1 MAADCQK
8 TKILLHCAY
17 DLWIE
22 HRKAYAS
29 KLDNAAMESQSLNEK
44 FAFHLLEL
52 HTLCNSCFGPP
63 GESVSSGLRLCP
75 AAPAPSAEVDS
86 DNDIL
91 VSAMNIDRE
100 LESPGSNLEP
110 SISSKCR
117 SSSINPYSASA
128 SVKHRLEAP
137 VHRETRPAI
146 KSKTPSPGGTSP
158 GKRIRLDQPSES
170 DDLYQV
176 LNIKE
181 EEQEDWAEDAG
192 NNEQPTDL
200 ESTTSDQY
208 LDGNSSLVS
217 LDVKLPPESPEQSR
231 LEDDPCQLKS
241 AQGIGE
247 AIDKG
252 DTEPVHETRTP
263 YKRISDDDRR
273 RVVEAFEGNEQDY
286 LEMADNLGI
295 KRSTARSIVRTYLE
309 TGRAVKLPRGG
320 ARNSKMDEEVRN
332 YLRAA
337 VESNPRL
344 TLSQM
349 KDKLQEDL
357 PQKPDLSMSTI
368 ARALDGMLVSLT
380 LTEDA
385 HCSRNSPRVLQQ
397 RREYAEWFVQRS
409 VVAHCVFI
417 DEYGYNIWT
426 RRTQGRNLQGTSAR
440 RIVHGQR
447 GHNCNVMLAVSA
459 TVGLVH
465 SEIDFGTV
473 THERFERFLG
483 ATSTECNKLFP
494 ENAQIVFIYDSAK
507 PHLRAN
513 LPVNVHAV
521 MEAKILPPFSPFL
534 NIAEMAHCAFK
545 DAVMTCLAQPAW
557 QCRIEDKM
565 GAEQSGVNLQ
575 QWRSNLLKEIA
586 EQCIDTI
593 TPAKCTQ
600 WFNHS
605 KTYLPMCLNSQE
617 ITGKL
622 LE

>member
-1 MAADCQK
+1 M
-8 TKILLHCAY
+8 LLF
-17 DLWIE
+17 LPFL
-22 HRKAYAS
+22 S
-29 KLDNAAMESQSLNEK
+29 
-44 FAFHLLEL
+44 
-52 HTLCNSCFGPP
+52 
-63 GESVSSGLRLCP
+63 
-75 AAPAPSAEVDS
+75 
-86 DNDIL
+86 
-91 VSAMNIDRE
+91 
-100 LESPGSNLEP
+100 
-110 SISSKCR
+110 
-117 SSSINPYSASA
+117 
-128 SVKHRLEAP
+128 
-137 VHRETRPAI
+137 
-146 KSKTPSPGGTSP
+146 
-158 GKRIRLDQPSES
+158 
-170 DDLYQV
+170 
-176 LNIKE
+176 
-181 EEQEDWAEDAG
+181 
-192 NNEQPTDL
+192 
-200 ESTTSDQY
+200 
-208 LDGNSSLVS
+208 DGNSSLASNS

-231 LEDDPCQLKS
+231 LEDDPSQS

-247 AIDKG
+247 AIEKG

-286 LEMADNLGI
+286 LETADDLGI

-309 TGRAVKLPRGG
+309 TGRAEKRPRGG
-320 ARNSKMDEEVRN
+320 ARNSKIDEEVRN

-357 PQKPDLSMSTI
+357 PQKPDVSMSTI

-380 LTEDA
+380 LPEDA
-385 HCSRNSPRVLQQ
+385 HGSRNSPRVLQQ

-426 RRTQGRNLQGTSAR
+426 RRTQGKNLQGTTAR

-465 SEIDFGTV
+465 REIDFGTV
-473 THERFERFLG
+473 THERFERFLE
-483 ATSTECNKLFP
+483 ATSTECTKLFP
-494 ENAQIVFIYDSAK
+494 ENAQIVLIYDGAK

-513 LPVNVHAV
+513 LPVNVRAV
-521 MEAKILPPFSPFL
+521 METKILPPFSPFL
-534 NIAEMAHCAFK
+534 NIAEVAHCSFK
-545 DAVMTCLAQPAW
+545 NAVMTCLAQPAW
-557 QCRIEDKM
+557 QCRIGDKM

-605 KTYLPMCLNSQE
+605 KTYLPKCLNSQE
-617 ITGKL
+617 ITDIL
-622 LE
+622 